1 MKKLNYTF
9 IVLLLTW
16 IGCKKEDT
24 TSVTNEN
31 TKSVPFTQMPTTT
44 AAIPPVANAT
54 SSNSVYVGKEDQ
66 KESVMY
72 QYKYTAVKNTTASA
86 TTTVTPAGMNPPH
99 GQPKHRCDLPV
110 GAPLNTAATKTTTPA
125 KTTTVVSTP
134 VITNAANSV
143 PPLLATTP
151 EAAPT
156 PEGMNPPHGQAKH
169 RCDIAVGAALP
180 KE

>member
-16 IGCKKEDT
+16 VGCKKEDT
-24 TSVTNEN
+24 TSVTTEN
-31 TKSVPFTQMPTTT
+31 TNTVPFTQMTTTT
-44 AAIPPVANAT
+44 ATAPVT
-54 SSNSVYVGKEDQ
+54 SAPSNNSVYVGKEDQ

-72 QYKYTAVKNTTASA
+72 QYKYTAVKNKEAST
-86 TTTVTPAGMNPPH
+86 TTTVTPPGMNPPH
-99 GQPKHRCDLPV
+99 GQPKHRCDIPV
-110 GAPLNTAATKTTTPA
+110 GAPLSTAVTKTATPA
-125 KTTTVVSTP
+125 KTTTTVSTP
-134 VITNAANSV
+134 VVTNASTSV

-169 RCDIAVGAALP
+169 RCDIAVGAPLP

>member
-1 MKKLNYTF
+1 MKKLKCT
-9 IVLLLTW
+9 IAALLITLV
-16 IGCKKEDT
+16 GCKKEDT

-31 TKSVPFTQMPTTT
+31 TNTVPFTQMPTTT
-44 AAIPPVANAT
+44 ATTPVASTT

-72 QYKYTAVKNTTASA
+72 QYKYTAVKNTDASA

-99 GQPKHRCDLPV
+99 GQPKHRCDIPV
-110 GAPLNTAATKTTTPA
+110 GAPLSTAATKTTTPA

-134 VITNAANSV
+134 VMTNTANSV

-169 RCDIAVGAALP
+169 RCDIAVGAPLP